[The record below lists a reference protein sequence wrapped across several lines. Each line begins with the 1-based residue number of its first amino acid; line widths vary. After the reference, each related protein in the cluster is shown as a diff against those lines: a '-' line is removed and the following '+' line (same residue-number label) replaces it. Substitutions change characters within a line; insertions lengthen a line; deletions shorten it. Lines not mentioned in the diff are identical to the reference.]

1 MFGIA
6 DVKLSNFYRNLARDS
21 FWAVVGNGLGN
32 GLLLLAGIL
41 IARLL
46 GADLYGEYGVVK
58 STMMYSA
65 TFATFGLGIT
75 ATKYISQYIQQHC
88 ARALRIIHD
97 TLFITFIFSTFVAIC
112 LLIGA
117 GWIAE
122 WKEAQNLTLAFRML
136 SVIIIVKALVTAQ
149 QGILAGL
156 GDFKNVGINNIF
168 SGLSMLVFAT
178 GLTYLWGLRGAL
190 AALLLSQVVCLVLN
204 FVVIRK
210 HKKELVTEEQDVHNY
225 IPELLRFSLPVA
237 MQEGLYAICNW
248 LAIMALKQYASEG
261 DVGIFTAA
269 LQWNLLVQMIP
280 NLLANVVLAHL
291 SGTTQDKQAHKST
304 LRTMMVVN
312 IACAIV
318 PFAVIFPLCGFIS
331 TFYGAGFESMA
342 VVLKILLLD
351 AVFFSITTVLKSEF
365 LATGHNWWLLIIRT
379 LKDLSLVILVYVL
392 LLHSPQDWSGA
403 ICFAVAYVGASF
415 IYLLAAICGYGY
427 FKIIEHKKKVVHG

>member
-1 MFGIA
+1 MR
-6 DVKLSNFYRNLARDS
+6 VSNFYKNLARDS
-21 FWAVVGNGLGN
+21 FWAVLGNGLGN
-32 GLLLLAGIL
+32 GLLLLAGIF

-46 GADLYGEYGVVK
+46 GADLFGEYGVVK

-75 ATKYISQYIQQHC
+75 ATKYISQAIREHR
-88 ARALRIIHD
+88 ARALRIIRD
-97 TLFITFIFSTFVAIC
+97 TLRITFLFSTFVAIG
-112 LLIGA
+112 LLICA

-122 WKEAQNLTLAFRML
+122 WKDAQNLTLAFRML

-156 GDFKNVGINNIF
+156 GDFKSVGLNNIF
-168 SGLSMLVFAT
+168 SGLSMLVLAT
-178 GLTYLWGLRGAL
+178 ALTYVWGLKGAL

-204 FVVIRK
+204 FFVIRK
-210 HKKELVTEEQDVHNY
+210 HKKELFTEEQDTHNY

-280 NLLANVVLAHL
+280 GLLANVVLAHL
-291 SGTTQDKQAHKST
+291 SGTTHDKEAHKST

-312 IACAIV
+312 ITCAIV
-318 PFAVIFPLCGFIS
+318 PFAVIFPLCGLIS
-331 TFYGAGFESMA
+331 SFYGEGFEAMA
-342 VVLKILLLD
+342 IVLKILLLD

-365 LATGHNWWLLIIRT
+365 LATGHNWWLFIIRA
-379 LKDLSLVILVYVL
+379 LKDLSLVVLVYVL
-392 LLHSPQDWSGA
+392 LLHSPNDWSGA
-403 ICFAVAYVGASF
+403 ICFAVAYVCASF
-415 IYLLAAICGYGY
+415 VYLLLALGGYIG
-427 FKIIEHKKKVVHG
+427 FKKVNDRKKDK